1 VVDADAAPATAK
13 DTPAIPKAGTVL
25 LRRFPFEA
33 RFTSDIAELLLYF
46 PSTKSASKVL
56 HPLALFCD
64 ATVLQRVLKHRFS
77 FGRDAAKIAG
87 RAPRRTRPSQYG
99 PEG

>member
-46 PSTKSASKVL
+46 PSSILLKERVAFV
-56 HPLALFCD
+56 ALF
-64 ATVLQRVLKHRFS
+64 ARF
-77 FGRDAAKIAG
+77 
-87 RAPRRTRPSQYG
+87 
-99 PEG
+99 E